1 MISKKLEK
9 AVNEQIQKETYSAY
23 LYLAMAAYFAA
34 QNLDGFA
41 NWFYVQNQEE
51 TYHAM
56 KLHRYLIERGGEVE
70 LMEIEKPPKDFES
83 PLKAFRAALEHE
95 RFITKSINELY
106 QKAIDEQDPALASF
120 LKWYVDEQ
128 VEEEASAE
136 KIIAQLELIEGYKPG
151 LYHLD
156 KELAARVYTPPA
168 EEAEE

>member
-51 TYHAM
+51 TFHAM
-56 KLHRYLIERGGEVE
+56 KLHKYLIERGGEVE
-70 LMEIEKPPKDFES
+70 LMEIQKPPKDFES
-83 PLKAFRAALEHE
+83 PLKAFQAALEHE
-95 RFITKSINELY
+95 RFISKSINELLE
-106 QKAIDEQDPALASF
+106 KALDEHDQALASF

-128 VEEEASAE
+128 VEEEANAE
-136 KIIAQLELIEGYKPG
+136 KIVSQLELIEGYKPG

-156 KELAARVYTPPA
+156 KELAARVFTPPVDA
-168 EEAEE
+168 TA